1 MEKLLQDI
9 DALVY
14 AVKNDSNR
22 TKIIDL
28 WVMLL
33 ELSKKYGEAK
43 QEYIRAKNEY
53 EREEVMK
60 KEQREQYLTKQED
73 ERYTKELE
81 ADPKKAKRAK
91 ITDAEITRL
100 ASLDMIGLK
109 DKVAEARMTM
119 DYLEPIVKW
128 YYEIVLLI
136 KFSDRETIQMTKTF
150 NW

>member
-9 DALVY
+9 DQLVY
-14 AVKNDSNR
+14 DVKNDNNR

-60 KEQREQYLTKQED
+60 KEQREQHLTKQED
-73 ERYTKELE
+73 ERYIKELE

-109 DKVAEARMTM
+109 DKVAEARMKQ
-119 DYLEPIVKW
+119 DYLEPIISW
-128 YYEIVLLI
+128 YYEILNLI
-136 KFSDRETIQMTKTF
+136 KFFDKQNTKTTF
-150 NW
+150 NWQQ